1 MFQKVFSFVKMPL
14 IVIFLIAMGRFI
26 TGISGIPYA
35 PRGNAMFSIVNTMLL
50 SSLYFGALSS
60 PVGRFSWTETVLIGL
75 IIAEFAEILIWIMT
89 FVSLVGNFQ
98 NSYFIH
104 WDSLNVREGAEIGYW
119 ALIPRTVALFTAPIP
134 CIILACLGRFVFSRF
149 IPLPAQASGGR

>member
-1 MFQKVFSFVKMPL
+1 MFLKVFSFVKMPL
-14 IVIFLIAMGRFI
+14 VVIFLVAMGRFI

-35 PRGNAMFSIVNTMLL
+35 PRGNAMFSVVNTMLL

-60 PVGRFSWTETVLIGL
+60 PVGRFSWSETMLVGF

-89 FVSLVGNFQ
+89 FISLVGNLQ

-104 WDSLNVREGAEIGYW
+104 WDSLNVREGTEIGYR
-119 ALIPRTVALFTAPIP
+119 ALIPRTIALFTAPIP
-134 CIILACLGRFVFSRF
+134 CIILSCLGRIVFSRF